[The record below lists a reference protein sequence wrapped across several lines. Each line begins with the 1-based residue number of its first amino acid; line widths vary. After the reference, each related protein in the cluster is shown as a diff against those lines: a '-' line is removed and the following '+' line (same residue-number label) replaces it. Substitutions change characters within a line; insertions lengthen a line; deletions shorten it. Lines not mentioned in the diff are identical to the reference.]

1 MSKLVKVKDNA
12 PSIKDK
18 MKKDPTKVSSNGVG
32 GGAVVTAGGTIGLY
46 IGGPVGA
53 LVGAAV
59 GGVIALA
66 MAEDADDK

>member
-1 MSKLVKVKDNA
+1 
-12 PSIKDK
+12 
-18 MKKDPTKVSSNGVG
+18 MKKDPTKVSRNGVG

>member
-1 MSKLVKVKDNA
+1 MSKLIKVKDNA

-18 MKKDPTKVSSNGVG
+18 MKNDPTKVSSNGVG
-32 GGAVVTAGGTIGLY
+32 GSAVLTAGGTIGLY

-66 MAEDADDK
+66 MAEDTDDK